1 MTEQEEEKEGAGPR
15 PPPPPTPTP
24 TPFSLSPASIFT
36 RRGESGTAN
45 KMRASR
51 RWMGEE

>member
-24 TPFSLSPASIFT
+24 TPFSLPPASIST
-36 RRGESGTAN
+36 RRGDSGTAN
-45 KMRASR
+45 KMRARR
-51 RWMGEE
+51 RWRGEE